1 MMKNHL
7 NLDRWKNI
15 FIDHILNDIQW
26 AIESDRNLAAAQLIL
41 SAIDVVSGLERPAE
55 KDETTGDIF
64 IRWCDAHMKLVGRSH
79 SLTGVD
85 LWGAR
90 CGFLHGYSPISRQ
103 VRLQRARI
111 LAYVD
116 HAENPVMGA
125 EDSPNFLIVSLRA
138 LTSLLV
144 QGMRDSMNRINN
156 DEVLGDLVNQRMQM
170 MFQSIDISE
179 KYSEL

>member
-1 MMKNHL
+1 MENHL
-7 NLDRWKNI
+7 NLTRWKSI
-15 FIDHILNDIQW
+15 FVDHILSDIEW
-26 AIESDRNLAAAQLIL
+26 AIDAGRNLAAAQLIL
-41 SAIDVVSGLERPAE
+41 SAIYVVSGLERPADKE
-55 KDETTGDIF
+55 ETSGDIF
-64 IRWCDAHMKLVGRSH
+64 IRWCDEHLALAGPCH
-79 SLTGVD
+79 SLTGLD

-90 CGFLHGYSPISRQ
+90 CGFLHGYTPISKQ

-125 EDSPNFLIVSLRA
+125 EDAPNFLIVSLRS

-144 QGMRDSMNRINN
+144 QGVSDSMVRLNS
-156 DEVLGDLVNQRMQM
+156 DKALGQLANQRMEM

-179 KYSEL
+179 QYSGL

>member
-1 MMKNHL
+1 MANHL

-26 AIESDRNLAAAQLIL
+26 AIDSERNLAAAQLIL

-55 KDETTGDIF
+55 KDKTSGDIF
-64 IRWCDAHMKLVGRSH
+64 IRWCDVHMKLAGQSY
-79 SLTGVD
+79 SLTGLD

-90 CGFLHGYSPISRQ
+90 CGFLHGYTPISKQ

-111 LAYVD
+111 LSYVD

-125 EDSPNFLIVSLRA
+125 ADAPNFLIVSLRA
-138 LTSLLV
+138 LTSLLA
-144 QGMRDSMNRINN
+144 QGMSDSMARINN
-156 DEVLGDLVNQRMQM
+156 DEALGVLVNQRMEM

-179 KYSEL
+179 KFLEL

>member
-1 MMKNHL
+1 MENHL
-7 NLDRWKNI
+7 NLTRWKSI
-15 FIDHILNDIQW
+15 FVDHILSDIEW
-26 AIESDRNLAAAQLIL
+26 AIDAGRNLAAAQLIL
-41 SAIDVVSGLERPAE
+41 SAIDVVSGLERPADKE
-55 KDETTGDIF
+55 ETSGDIF
-64 IRWCDAHMKLVGRSH
+64 IRWCDVHLALAGPCH
-79 SLTGVD
+79 SLTGLD

-90 CGFLHGYSPISRQ
+90 CGFLHGYTPISKQ

-125 EDSPNFLIVSLRA
+125 EDAPNFLIVSLRS

-144 QGMRDSMNRINN
+144 QGVSDSMVRLNS
-156 DEVLGDLVNQRMQM
+156 DKALGQLANQRMEM

-179 KYSEL
+179 QYSGL

>member
-1 MMKNHL
+1 MVIKWHP
-7 NLDRWKNI
+7 RRVEE
-15 FIDHILNDIQW
+15 F
-26 AIESDRNLAAAQLIL
+26 A
-41 SAIDVVSGLERPAE
+41 AIDVVSGLERPADKE
-55 KDETTGDIF
+55 ETSGDIF
-64 IRWCDAHMKLVGRSH
+64 IRWCDEHLALAGPCH
-79 SLTGVD
+79 SLTGLD

-90 CGFLHGYSPISRQ
+90 CGFLHGYTPISKQ

-125 EDSPNFLIVSLRA
+125 EDAPNFLIVSLRS

-144 QGMRDSMNRINN
+144 QGVSDSMVRLNS
-156 DEVLGDLVNQRMQM
+156 DKALGQLANQRMEM

-179 KYSEL
+179 QYSGL